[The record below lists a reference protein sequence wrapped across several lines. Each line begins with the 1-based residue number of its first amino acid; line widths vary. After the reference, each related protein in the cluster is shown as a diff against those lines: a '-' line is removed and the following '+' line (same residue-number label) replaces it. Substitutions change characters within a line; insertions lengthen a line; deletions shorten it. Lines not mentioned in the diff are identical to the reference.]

1 MIFYSD
7 LGVLARSDCFRRLV
21 PDWWA
26 GMAGHHSFCAREW
39 DRADQHH
46 GLAWTVS
53 VFERGCFLA
62 RLLRCYL
69 KGSNF
74 NSNSFPS
81 WYFHWRFLDIWLHA
95 ILKTSSQIPQPG
107 SELQNFDDLCWWCL
121 ALILNHTTPFSAQ
134 WRNSVKINA
143 RGELAYIE
151 NLAVL
156 SLETETDHWCNPQ
169 IYTCPNF
176 QSSEVSVGRLISGP
190 NFQSSWSTWTPPFLS
205 LWISPIGGVTVV
217 WCHISKRD
225 TMHLSFNH
233 CDSPHKLHAKLLDF
247 K

>member
-7 LGVLARSDCFRRLV
+7 LGVLALSDCFGRLV

-74 NSNSFPS
+74 NSNPFPVGTFIEGFWIFGCTQYSKHHLRFPS
-81 WYFHWRFLDIWLHA
+81 PEVSCRILMISVDDVWPWSWTTQPHFRYNGGIPWNQCPWWTGLHW
-95 ILKTSSQIPQPG
+95 KPG
-107 SELQNFDDLCWWCL
+107 SFE
-121 ALILNHTTPFSAQ
+121 S
-134 WRNSVKINA
+134 RNWN
-143 RGELAYIE
+143 R
-151 NLAVL
+151 
-156 SLETETDHWCNPQ
+156 SLM
-169 IYTCPNF
+169 
-176 QSSEVSVGRLISGP
+176 QSSDLY
-190 NFQSSWSTWTPPFLS
+190 LS
-205 LWISPIGGVTVV
+205 
-217 WCHISKRD
+217 
-225 TMHLSFNH
+225 
-233 CDSPHKLHAKLLDF
+233 
-247 K
+247 